1 MYVPTLL
8 TYLTCSNFGI
18 FSTSKCNGYSEHPE
32 EEIRLIP
39 ELHTEFLLKAVREK
53 GIVRVSADL

>member
-1 MYVPTLL
+1 M
-8 TYLTCSNFGI
+8 GI
-18 FSTSKCNGYSEHPE
+18 ANSAE
-32 EEIRLIP
+32 EETRLIP